1 MHVLFVSAPVD
12 DTMEGLFEDDDE
24 AEDAVISQVYIA
36 KYMCNMVGVCM
47 VWQANCIYLCVHF
60 VVS

>member
-24 AEDAVISQVYIA
+24 AEDAVISQVY
-36 KYMCNMVGVCM
+36 
-47 VWQANCIYLCVHF
+47 VH
-60 VVS
+60 VHS